1 MSRSFLLA
9 AVLWA
14 AFVWPVSALADR
26 IEAEGVAPM
35 DGGRAAARQ
44 AALQDA
50 IQQAAITQG
59 ARISSTEQLARGT
72 YAQSGR
78 VDAAQPLQGDVEVL
92 NEYEQNGL
100 YHVHIAVNNPV
111 GNKSKAKAD
120 ATRAKAEPCCS
131 CQQGQLLKRRLVA
144 TYFSVERPATAGDLS
159 NLPIFF
165 PSEFARRLGGNTGF
179 SVRNAGNISVL
190 PAGVQDP
197 AAGGEVAREIGRRE
211 DAQFVLAGRVTD
223 TSPRTS
229 RTSFTALEHNP
240 EYHGSLYYDGPLANF
255 LGGNLHKEAR
265 LRQLEFDVWVYDA
278 LSGALLLNQHFAGTA
293 NVARGPVGF
302 GAAEFDPLGSNG
314 FWQSDYGRLFDQLLK
329 QAVSSVDQQLACIP
343 YTARVARVDGGTRL
357 YLDGGGLDGLQ
368 VGDSLMIYKPSPLI
382 TLRSAGS
389 GRELGVPETLIGDAV
404 VVQVQPQFAI
414 AETRNARQQVGV
426 GDMLRFTSRR

>member
-1 MSRSFLLA
+1 
-9 AVLWA
+9 
-14 AFVWPVSALADR
+14 
-26 IEAEGVAPM
+26 M
-35 DGGRAAARQ
+35 DGGRTSARQ
-44 AALQDA
+44 LALQDA

-59 ARISSTEQLARGT
+59 AHISSTEQLAKGT

-78 VDAAQPLQGDVEVL
+78 VDATQPLQGEVEVL
-92 NEYEQNGL
+92 DEYEEHGL
-100 YHVHIAVNNPV
+100 YHVHIAVNNPGPAR
-111 GNKSKAKAD
+111 GN
-120 ATRAKAEPCCS
+120 TRPDPAQTKGQQPCCS
-131 CQQGQLLKRRLVA
+131 CQAGRPLKRRLVT
-144 TYFSVERPATAGDLS
+144 TYFSVERPVAAGDLS
-159 NLPIFF
+159 NLSTFF
-165 PSEFARRLGGNTGF
+165 PGEFARRLGSSQRFN
-179 SVRNAGNISVL
+179 VLNAGKISVL
-190 PAGVQDP
+190 PERMQDP
-197 AAGGEVAREIGRRE
+197 ASGGEVAREIGRRE

-255 LGGNLHKEAR
+255 IGGNLHKETR

-278 LSGALLLNQHFAGTA
+278 LSGALILNQHFAGTA

-302 GAAEFDPLGSNG
+302 GTAESGPLGSDS
-314 FWQSDYGRLFDQLLK
+314 FWQSEYGQLFDQLLK
-329 QAVSSVDQQLACIP
+329 QAVSNVDQQLACIP
-343 YTARVARVDGGTRL
+343 YTVRVARVEGRTRL
-357 YLDGGGLDGLQ
+357 YLDGGGVDGLR
-368 VGDSLMIYKPSPLI
+368 VGDSLMIYKQSPLI
-382 TLRSAGS
+382 TLRAAGS

>member
-9 AVLWA
+9 AALWA
-14 AFVWPVSALADR
+14 AFVWPVAALADR
-26 IEAEGVAPM
+26 VESEGLAPM
-35 DGGRAAARQ
+35 DGGRTAARQ

-50 IQQAAITQG
+50 IQQAAISQG
-59 ARISSTEQLARGT
+59 ARISSTEQMAGGT

-78 VDAAQPLQGDVEVL
+78 VDAAQPLQGAVEVL
-92 NEYEQNGL
+92 DEYEQDGL
-100 YHVHIAVNNPV
+100 YHMRIAVNSP
-111 GNKSKAKAD
+111 KAQARAD
-120 ATRAKAEPCCS
+120 PTQANDPPCCS
-131 CQQGQLLKRRLVA
+131 CQQGHPLKRRLVT
-144 TYFSVERPATAGDLS
+144 TYFAVDRPVAAGDLS

-165 PSEFARRLGGNTGF
+165 PGEFARRLGGNPGF

-190 PAGVQDP
+190 PTGVQDP
-197 AAGGEVAREIGRRE
+197 ASGGEVAREIGRRE

-229 RTSFTALEHNP
+229 RTSFTVLEHNP

-255 LGGNLHKEAR
+255 IGGNLHKEAR

-278 LSGALLLNQHFAGTA
+278 LSGALILNQHFAGTA

-302 GAAEFDPLGSNG
+302 GAAESDPLGSDG
-314 FWQSDYGRLFDQLLK
+314 FWQSEYGQLFDQLLK
-329 QAVSSVDQQLACIP
+329 QAVSNVDQQLACIP
-343 YTARVARVDGGTRL
+343 YTVRVARVEGRTRL
-357 YLDGGGLDGLQ
+357 YLDGGGVDGLR
-368 VGDSLMIYKPSPLI
+368 VGDSLMIYKQSPVI
-382 TLRSAGS
+382 TLRAAGS

-414 AETRNARQQVGV
+414 AEARNVRQQVGV
-426 GDMLRFTSRR
+426 GDMLRFTLRR